1 MDNNENKIAVFK
13 KGDNNYI
20 YTNKLNITDLI
31 INEKDEVKLWDKD
44 KCFSLYV
51 GTINKIQKKV
61 FSERKVLYFLL
72 DNILEGVKALPQKL
86 PAKAFEYNNKTK
98 QFDGFGSKYYIP
110 VYNEPFELVDLEIV
124 ILDEDCEP
132 FYLSD
137 PIVVFDYDCKDSIKY
152 SPFGHIIFDFS
163 KYKYKCSISNWR
175 IMNVLK
181 EVINKNFKG
190 DYVFMSDKGGRF
202 VLLHNVIYK
211 NKSKLEIIIAISEDY
226 ESGFKHIE
234 QIEGENYK
242 DVKNKL
248 NLYIKDIISEIDRK
262 LWIQDTLQ

>member
-1 MDNNENKIAVFK
+1 MNNNDNKIAVFK

-20 YTNKLNITDLI
+20 YTNKLNITDLV

-61 FSERKVLYFLL
+61 FSEKKVLYFLL

-98 QFDGFGSKYYIP
+98 QFEGFGSKYYTP
-110 VYNEPFELVDLEIV
+110 VYDEPFELIDLEMV

-137 PIVVFDYDCKDSIKY
+137 LIVVFDYNCKDSIKY
-152 SPFGHIIFDFS
+152 SPFGHIKFDFS
-163 KYKYKCSISNWR
+163 KYKYKCSIASWR

-181 EVINKNFKG
+181 EEINKNFYG
-190 DYVFMSDKGGRF
+190 SFIFMSDKSGRF
-202 VLLHNVIYK
+202 ILLYNVIK
-211 NKSKLEIIIAISEDY
+211 NSISNLEVVIAISENNEY
-226 ESGFKHIE
+226 GFERIE
-234 QIEGENYK
+234 QIEGENYQ

-248 NLYIKDIISEIDRK
+248 DLYIKSIISKIDRK